1 MKKFL
6 KALKWLFILV
16 FAILILG
23 ILFIRFT
30 RMTDKIIYQPNFDYE
45 VFESRFNH
53 EELFIPVE
61 KDIKIHAVL
70 FKPTSKPIG
79 TIFHHLGNGM
89 TLIGSQLQ
97 YEPLIN
103 KGFQI
108 FAYERRGFAK
118 SEGKDVN
125 SIILKDDAI
134 IIFDE
139 FLELE
144 AVKNT
149 DVILWGQSLGGAFAL
164 VNGAERQDKI
174 KGIIVEGTFN
184 SFPEIGKKFASMLNL
199 ENFKWVVPLI
209 MNNDFPAEEEIKK
222 INKPIVIIHSISD
235 SQVPFELGQNLFNSS
250 NKSTTEFWKI
260 DGKHI
265 NGIDQYEEIYVR
277 KFMQLIGK

>member
-6 KALKWLFILV
+6 KALKWIFILV

-23 ILFIRFT
+23 TLFIRFT
-30 RMTDKIIYQPNFDYE
+30 RMTDKIIYHLHIDYE

-89 TLIGSQLQ
+89 TLIGSQLA
-97 YEPLIN
+97 YKPLIN

-125 SIILKDDAI
+125 SVILKDDAI

-144 AVKNT
+144 AVVDIET
-149 DVILWGQSLGGAFAL
+149 T
-164 VNGAERQDKI
+164 R
-174 KGIIVEGTFN
+174 
-184 SFPEIGKKFASMLNL
+184 KFLCIASMR
-199 ENFKWVVPLI
+199 F
-209 MNNDFPAEEEIKK
+209 FP
-222 INKPIVIIHSISD
+222 
-235 SQVPFELGQNLFNSS
+235 
-250 NKSTTEFWKI
+250 
-260 DGKHI
+260 
-265 NGIDQYEEIYVR
+265 
-277 KFMQLIGK
+277 